1 MSVIWACPAL
11 IGNAF
16 LQNDFLFRLSGSF
29 RRYIQNLSLP
39 ALTFISEFW
48 LKTKGDLHW
57 SLCLFAPRWSC
68 GLVAMIHWERFVF
81 DSPASETE
89 NILKRFSMVRHRVI
103 ERFLLQ
109 KQKVLESRGEPSRE
123 VVFLQFFVLR
133 GITKAWKFLR
143 PSALIA
149 ACAGWMRVVKIV
161 QPW

>member
-1 MSVIWACPAL
+1 M
-11 IGNAF
+11 
-16 LQNDFLFRLSGSF
+16 
-29 RRYIQNLSLP
+29 
-39 ALTFISEFW
+39 
-48 LKTKGDLHW
+48 
-57 SLCLFAPRWSC
+57 
-68 GLVAMIHWERFVF
+68 F

-89 NILKRFSMVRHRVI
+89 NILKRFSMLRHRVI

-149 ACAGWMRVVKIV
+149 ACAG
-161 QPW
+161 